1 MGDKEK
7 IRKLEKDLAICRK
20 TVTLL
25 SKEKQ
30 ILMDELFTMDPNNEM
45 LTSMQQ

>member
-1 MGDKEK
+1 MVDKK
-7 IRKLEKDLAICRK
+7 RIRQLEKDLAICRK
-20 TVTLL
+20 TVGKL

-30 ILMDELFTMDPNNEM
+30 ILMDELFTVDPNNEM